1 MWFPLS
7 LFMVQAEPERQWVT
21 PAIQAPGVKQ
31 VIFESKA
38 AKSKVSFH
46 IYLPSAY
53 EKAKDRRFPVLYWLH
68 GSGGGLPGIRP
79 VSGFFASAMDSGKIP
94 PTIVVFPN
102 SFANGMWCDS
112 ADGKTPIETILIEEL
127 IPYVDATYRTK
138 PAKEGRILEGFSMG
152 GYGAGRLG
160 FKYPN
165 KFSGVSILAGGPLD
179 LEFQGPRAAANARL
193 KDQILKTVYGG
204 DMAVYRAQSPWVLAE
219 QHAKSLKVG
228 PPLRICVGEDDF
240 TLEANKA
247 LADHLSKLGIKHTFL
262 SRAKIGHDTL
272 GLLNALGDEN
282 WTFYREAIPEN

>member
-1 MWFPLS
+1 MWFLLS
-7 LFMVQAEPERQWVT
+7 LFLVQTEPERQWVT

-38 AKSKVSFH
+38 AGTKVSCH
-46 IYLPSAY
+46 IYLPTAY
-53 EKAKDRRFPVLYWLH
+53 EKDKKQRFPVLYWLH

-79 VSGFFASAMDSGKIP
+79 VSGFFASAIESGKIP

-112 ADGKTPIETILIEEL
+112 ADGKTPIETILIKEL
-127 IPYVDATYRTK
+127 IPYVDANYRTK
-138 PAKEGRILEGFSMG
+138 TVKKGRILEGFSMG

-160 FKYPN
+160 FKYSN

-179 LEFQGPRAAANARL
+179 LEFQGPRAAANPRGR
-193 KDQILKTVYGG
+193 DQILQTVYGG
-204 DMAVYRAQSPWVLAE
+204 DMAVFKAQSPWVLAE
-219 QHAKSLKVG
+219 RNAKSLKGG
-228 PPLRICVGEDDF
+228 PTLRICIGEDDF
-240 TLEANKA
+240 TFNANKA
-247 LADHLSKLGIKHTFL
+247 FSDHLSKLGIKHSFL

-282 WTFYREAIPEN
+282 WKFYREALLEN